1 MLRNLR
7 QFWFDTMEGT
17 DRNQWTHFLHNAKR
31 FRKKVLTKKHEIDI
45 WHARKIVYGS
55 LCKLVHIWSK
65 T

>member
-31 FRKKVLTKKHEIDI
+31 FRKKVLTKKNTKSTFGMREKSFT
-45 WHARKIVYGS
+45 ARYAN
-55 LCKLVHIWSK
+55 
-65 T
+65 